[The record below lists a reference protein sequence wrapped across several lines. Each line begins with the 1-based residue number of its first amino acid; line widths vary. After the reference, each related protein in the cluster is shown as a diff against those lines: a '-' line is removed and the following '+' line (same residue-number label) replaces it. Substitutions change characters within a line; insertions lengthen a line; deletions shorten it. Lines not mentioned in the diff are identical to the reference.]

1 MNTTVWL
8 IRYTDARGQQRAV
21 AQLHNCVADY
31 RANVD
36 PRATVQAMDVAALA
50 DAAQAAA
57 DFSFEAALNK
67 HAGNTAATLHDHCAI
82 KLALRQALG
91 HATPAPDDGIQ
102 RGNADLVPA
111 QHATLGTP
119 A

>member
-36 PRATVQAMDVAALA
+36 PRATVLQFDAAALVN
-50 DAAQAAA
+50 AAQAAA
-57 DFSFEAALNK
+57 DFSFETALQAGDYTAALGQHCEIKRNLRTAMGQVS
-67 HAGNTAATLHDHCAI
+67 AGV
-82 KLALRQALG
+82 
-91 HATPAPDDGIQ
+91 DDGIQ

-111 QHATLGTP
+111 AHTTLGTP